1 MLLNIIL
8 FILGALAMLLVLA
21 LVRTSAISDRDYQ
34 ILVLRDLVSRF
45 LRGEIDQKYLE
56 TQLKEMENWKRI
68 AAIIY
73 NNETVKLIE
82 KNGVETKTQKKR
94 NNKK

>member
-8 FILGALAMLLVLA
+8 FILGAFVMLLVLA
-21 LVRTSAISDRDYQ
+21 LVRTSVISDKDYQ

>member
-8 FILGALAMLLVLA
+8 FILGAFVMLLVLA

>member
-8 FILGALAMLLVLA
+8 FILGAFVMLLVLA
-21 LVRTSAISDRDYQ
+21 LVRTSVISDKDYQ

-56 TQLKEMENWKRI
+56 TQLKEMEN
-68 AAIIY
+68 
-73 NNETVKLIE
+73 
-82 KNGVETKTQKKR
+82 
-94 NNKK
+94 

>member
-8 FILGALAMLLVLA
+8 FILGAFVMLLVLA

-56 TQLKEMENWKRI
+56 TQLKEMEN
-68 AAIIY
+68 
-73 NNETVKLIE
+73 
-82 KNGVETKTQKKR
+82 
-94 NNKK
+94 

>member
-56 TQLKEMENWKRI
+56 TQLKTEIQNQIDNYK
-68 AAIIY
+68 
-73 NNETVKLIE
+73 
-82 KNGVETKTQKKR
+82 
-94 NNKK
+94 

>member
-8 FILGALAMLLVLA
+8 FILGAFVMLLVLA

-56 TQLKEMENWKRI
+56 TQLKTEIQNQIDNYK
-68 AAIIY
+68 
-73 NNETVKLIE
+73 
-82 KNGVETKTQKKR
+82 
-94 NNKK
+94 